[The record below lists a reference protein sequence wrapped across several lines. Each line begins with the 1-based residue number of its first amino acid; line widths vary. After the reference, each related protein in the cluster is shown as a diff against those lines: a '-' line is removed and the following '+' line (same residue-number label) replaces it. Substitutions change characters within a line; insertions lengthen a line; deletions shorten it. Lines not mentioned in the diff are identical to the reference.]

1 MSETLMHAMCRL
13 GLAHGGADCRRYI
26 TTKSVTVNGELA
38 TSYDQ
43 IVHVGDVIKLGKRR
57 TGVV

>member
-26 TTKSVTVNGELA
+26 INKAVTINGELA
-38 TSYDQ
+38 ISYDQ
-43 IVHVGDVIKLGKRR
+43 IVHTGDIIKLGKRR

>member
-26 TTKSVTVNGELA
+26 AAKSVTVNGELA

-43 IVHVGDVIKLGKRR
+43 IVHTGDIIKLGKHR